1 MAIFIIIIFDEPA
14 DSHVVNFKNYKQL
27 KTKVCFSFVRL
38 GPLFCIILEI
48 SGFLYSST
56 QDKFGFFIKDTKI
69 VHKYVFISVKWEVKC
84 WEGDYVQI

>member
-14 DSHVVNFKNYKQL
+14 DSHMVNFKNYKQL

-56 QDKFGFFIKDTKI
+56 KDKFRFFYQG
-69 VHKYVFISVKWEVKC
+69 HKNSS
-84 WEGDYVQI
+84 QICIYLSEMRS